1 MRSAFALNLLKIIS
15 LLPLGLARFFGCIM
29 GIIMTVFPNAAY
41 KTTRQNLD
49 HCLPDKSPQ
58 AKTALAKARMKH
70 LGQAFF
76 ETPGL
81 WRRPSGWLQSKIVAV
96 EGESYLKDAI
106 ANDRGTILLIPH
118 QGNWEVIGLWVA
130 KQAAMTSLYQPPKNR
145 LLGNWIKKSRERTG
159 ANLVPTNVRGVA
171 ALLKALNRGEIV
183 AILPDQQPPK
193 ASGDFAPLFGK
204 PALTMTLAYNLLKR
218 SNSQALFCT
227 ALREKGGWRLHFVP
241 ADQAI
246 YSEDQVISLK
256 AMNKGVESI
265 ATQAMDQ
272 YQWEYKR
279 YRTQPEG
286 CSSIYLSGR

>member
-1 MRSAFALNLLKIIS
+1 
-15 LLPLGLARFFGCIM
+15 
-29 GIIMTVFPNAAY
+29 
-41 KTTRQNLD
+41 
-49 HCLPDKSPQ
+49 
-58 AKTALAKARMKH
+58 
-70 LGQAFF
+70 
-76 ETPGL
+76 
-81 WRRPSGWLQSKIVAV
+81 LQSKIVAV

-145 LLGNWIKKSRERTG
+145 LLGNWIKKSREQTG

-171 ALLKALNRGEIV
+171 ALLKALNRGETV

-204 PALTMTLAYNLLKR
+204 PALTMTLAYNLLNR

-246 YSEDQVISLK
+246 YSEDQAISLK
-256 AMNKGVESI
+256 AMNQGVESI
-265 ATQAMDQ
+265 AALAMDQ

-286 CSSIYLSGR
+286 CSSIYLSGS

>member
-15 LLPLGLARFFGCIM
+15 LLPLGLARFFGDIM
-29 GIIMTVFPNAAY
+29 GVMMRVFPTAAY
-41 KTTRQNLD
+41 KTTQQNLG
-49 HCLPDKSPQ
+49 HCFPDNSLK
-58 AKTALAKARMKH
+58 ANKALATARMKH

-81 WRRPSGWLQSKIVAV
+81 WRRPPGWLQSKIVAV
-96 EGESYLKDAI
+96 EGESYLREAI

-145 LLGNWIKKSRERTG
+145 RLGNWIKTSREQTG

-171 ALLKALNRGEIV
+171 ALLKALNLGETV

-193 ASGDFAPLFGK
+193 VSGDFAPLFGK
-204 PALTMTLAYNLLKR
+204 SALTMTLAYNLLNR

-246 YSEDQVISLK
+246 YSEDQAISLK
-256 AMNKGVESI
+256 AMNQGVESI
-265 ATQAMDQ
+265 AAQAMDQ

-286 CSSIYLSGR
+286 YPSIYSSGS

>member
-1 MRSAFALNLLKIIS
+1 MKSALALSLLKIIS
-15 LLPLGLARFFGCIM
+15 LLPLGLARFFGYIM
-29 GIIMTVFPNAAY
+29 GVFMTTFATVAY
-41 KTTRQNLD
+41 KATQQNLD
-49 HCLPDKSPQ
+49 HCFPNNSLKVNR
-58 AKTALAKARMKH
+58 ALAKARMRH

-81 WRRPSGWLQSKIVAV
+81 WRRPSDWLQSKIVAV

-145 LLGNWIKKSRERTG
+145 LLGNWIKTSREQTG

-171 ALLKALNRGEIV
+171 ALLKALNRGETV

-204 PALTMTLAYNLLKR
+204 PALTMTLAYNLLNR

-246 YSEDQVISLK
+246 YSEDQATSLK
-256 AMNKGVESI
+256 AMNQGVESI
-265 ATQAMDQ
+265 ASQALDQ

-286 CSSIYLSGR
+286 YPPIYSSGS

>member
-15 LLPLGLARFFGCIM
+15 LLPLGLARFFGDIM
-29 GIIMTVFPNAAY
+29 GVMMALFATAAY
-41 KTTRQNLD
+41 KTTMQNLD
-49 HCLPDKSPQ
+49 HCFPDKSPQ
-58 AKTALAKARMKH
+58 EKTALARSRMKH

-81 WRRPSGWLQSKIVAV
+81 WRRSSKWLQSKIVAI
-96 EGESYLKDAI
+96 EGESHLKEAI

-130 KQAAMTSLYQPPKNR
+130 TQTAMTSLYQPPKNS

-159 ANLVPTNVRGVA
+159 ATLVPTNVRGVA
-171 ALLKALNRGEIV
+171 ALLKALNRGETV

-193 ASGDFAPLFGK
+193 ASGDFALLFEK
-204 PALTMTLAYNLLKR
+204 PALTMTLTYNLLNR

-227 ALREKGGWRLHFVP
+227 ALREKGGWRLHFSP

-246 YSEDQVISLK
+246 YSDDQAISLK
-256 AMNKGVESI
+256 AMNLGVEVI
-265 ATQAMDQ
+265 ADQAMDQ

-279 YRTQPEG
+279 YRTQPDG
-286 CSSIYLSGR
+286 YPPIYLSGS

>member
-15 LLPLGLARFFGCIM
+15 LLPLGLARFFGDIM
-29 GIIMTVFPNAAY
+29 GVMMALFATAAY
-41 KTTRQNLD
+41 KTTKQNLD
-49 HCLPDKSPQ
+49 HCFPDKSPQ
-58 AKTALAKARMKH
+58 EKTALARSRMKH

-81 WRRPSGWLQSKIVAV
+81 WRRSSKWLQSKIVAI
-96 EGESYLKDAI
+96 EGESHLKEAI

-130 KQAAMTSLYQPPKNR
+130 TQTAMTSLYQPPKNS

-159 ANLVPTNVRGVA
+159 ATLVPTNVRGVA
-171 ALLKALNRGEIV
+171 ALLKALNRGETV

-193 ASGDFAPLFGK
+193 ASGDFAPLFEK
-204 PALTMTLAYNLLKR
+204 PALTMTLTYNLLNR

-227 ALREKGGWRLHFVP
+227 ALREKGGWRLHFSP

-246 YSEDQVISLK
+246 YSDDQAISLK
-256 AMNKGVESI
+256 AMNLGVEVI
-265 ATQAMDQ
+265 ADQAMDQ

-279 YRTQPEG
+279 YRTQPDG
-286 CSSIYLSGR
+286 YPPIYLSGS

>member
-1 MRSAFALNLLKIIS
+1 MKSVLALSLLKIIS
-15 LLPLGLARFFGCIM
+15 LLPLGLARFFGYIM
-29 GIIMTVFPNAAY
+29 GVFMTIFATVAY
-41 KTTRQNLD
+41 KTTQQNLG
-49 HCLPDKSPQ
+49 HCFPDNSLK
-58 AKTALAKARMKH
+58 ANKALATARMKH

-81 WRRPSGWLQSKIVAV
+81 WRRPPGWLQSKIVAV
-96 EGESYLKDAI
+96 EGESYLREAI

-145 LLGNWIKKSRERTG
+145 RLGNWIKTSREQTG

-171 ALLKALNRGEIV
+171 ALLKALNLGETV

-193 ASGDFAPLFGK
+193 VSGDFAPLFGK
-204 PALTMTLAYNLLKR
+204 SALTMTLAYNLLNR

-246 YSEDQVISLK
+246 YSEDQAISLK
-256 AMNKGVESI
+256 AMNQGVESI
-265 ATQAMDQ
+265 AAQAMDQ

-286 CSSIYLSGR
+286 YPSIYSSGS

>member
-1 MRSAFALNLLKIIS
+1 MKSVLALSLLKIIS
-15 LLPLGLARFFGCIM
+15 LLPLGLARFFGYIM
-29 GIIMTVFPNAAY
+29 GVFMTIFATVAY
-41 KTTRQNLD
+41 KTTQQNLG
-49 HCLPDKSPQ
+49 HCFPDNSLK
-58 AKTALAKARMKH
+58 ANKALATARMKH

-81 WRRPSGWLQSKIVAV
+81 WRRPPGWLQSKIVAV
-96 EGESYLKDAI
+96 EGESYLREAI

-145 LLGNWIKKSRERTG
+145 RLGNWIKTSREQTG

-171 ALLKALNRGEIV
+171 ALLKALNLGETV

-193 ASGDFAPLFGK
+193 VSGDFAPLFGK
-204 PALTMTLAYNLLKR
+204 SALTMTLAYNLLNR

-246 YSEDQVISLK
+246 YSEDQAISLK
-256 AMNKGVESI
+256 AMNQGVESI
-265 ATQAMDQ
+265 AAQAMDQ

-286 CSSIYLSGR
+286 YPPIYSSGS

>member
-1 MRSAFALNLLKIIS
+1 MRSTIALSLLKIIS
-15 LLPLGLARFFGCIM
+15 LLPLGLARFFGYIM
-29 GIIMTVFPNAAY
+29 GVIMTTFAASAF
-41 KTTRQNLD
+41 KITQQNLA
-49 HCLPDKSPQ
+49 HCFPEKSPQ
-58 AKTALAKARMKH
+58 TNKALAKARMKH

-81 WRRPSGWLQSKIVAV
+81 WRRPSNWLQSKILAV

-130 KQAAMTSLYQPPKNR
+130 KQTAMTSLYQPPKNT

-171 ALLKALNRGEIV
+171 ALLKALSRGETV
-183 AILPDQQPPK
+183 AILPDQQPPM
-193 ASGDFAPLFGK
+193 ASGDFAPLFEK
-204 PALTMTLAYNLLKR
+204 PALTMTLAYNLLNR

-227 ALREKGGWRLHFVP
+227 ALREKGGWRLRFLP
-241 ADQAI
+241 ADKAI
-246 YSEDQVISLK
+246 YSEDQAISLK
-256 AMNKGVESI
+256 AMNQGVESI
-265 ATQAMDQ
+265 AAVAMEQ

-279 YRTQPEG
+279 YRTQPNG
-286 CSSIYLSGR
+286 YPPVYSSGS

>member
-1 MRSAFALNLLKIIS
+1 MKSVLALSLLKIIS
-15 LLPLGLARFFGCIM
+15 LLPLGLARFFGYIM
-29 GIIMTVFPNAAY
+29 GVFMTIFATVAY
-41 KTTRQNLD
+41 KTTQQNLG
-49 HCLPDKSPQ
+49 HCFPDNSLK
-58 AKTALAKARMKH
+58 ANKALATARMKH

-81 WRRPSGWLQSKIVAV
+81 WRRPPGWLQSKIVAV
-96 EGESYLKDAI
+96 EGESYLREAI

-145 LLGNWIKKSRERTG
+145 RLGNWIKTSREQTG

-171 ALLKALNRGEIV
+171 ALLKALNLGETV

-193 ASGDFAPLFGK
+193 VSGDFAPLFGK
-204 PALTMTLAYNLLKR
+204 SALTMTLAYNLLNR
-218 SNSQALFCT
+218 SNGQALFCT

-246 YSEDQVISLK
+246 YSEDQAISLK
-256 AMNKGVESI
+256 AMNQGVESI
-265 ATQAMDQ
+265 AAQAMDQ

-286 CSSIYLSGR
+286 YPSIYSSGS